1 MHGIYPSRTAAG
13 KAFPHLT
20 RTPPP
25 HARAHARPRARSRS
39 PWQEGRAPP
48 MLAPLPPAPPTRPQP
63 RPPARR
69 VPPAPPPPPP
79 PRARALAPALG
90 GVQHAYLWPHIV
102 SRDRIGAPPCR
113 DRIGWPAAGGLGSAH
128 VQRQDRRILV
138 QRQDRVARRRRIRV
152 RPCPET
158 G

>member
-1 MHGIYPSRTAAG
+1 MVYIHRVRPLARRSPTSPVPHPRTRA
-13 KAFPHLT
+13 
-20 RTPPP
+20 RTLAP
-25 HARAHARPRARSRS
+25 ALAHARL
-39 PWQEGRAPP
+39 GRRGERRQCWRRFRQRRQLDHNHGRRQGAFH
-48 MLAPLPPAPPTRPQP
+48 LP
-63 RPPARR
+63 RPPL
-69 VPPAPPPPPP
+69 PP

-113 DRIGWPAAGGLGSAH
+113 DRIGSPAAGGLGSAH

-152 RPCPET
+152 SPCPET
-158 G
+158 